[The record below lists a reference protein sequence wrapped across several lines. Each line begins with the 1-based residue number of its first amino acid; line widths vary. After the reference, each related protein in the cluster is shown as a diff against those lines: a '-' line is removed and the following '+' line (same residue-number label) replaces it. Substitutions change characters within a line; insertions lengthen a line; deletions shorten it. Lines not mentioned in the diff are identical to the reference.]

1 VDPGRILGSKAIQS
15 SLDGR
20 ETEVVDWFART
31 LPDASDI
38 HLLGFSKPPAG
49 SGFSAENHFVELSWS
64 EGRVHRRAKFVLR
77 RMPAQLPMF
86 PGRDFAAEWA
96 VQRLVA
102 ELGAAPVPRI
112 IGHEDDPAVLGSRF
126 YVMSFVEGRTPDTNP
141 SHHQGGWL
149 YEADAGFRN
158 ALWLNA
164 LQSLGAF
171 HRATHGRHEIE
182 RFAKDID
189 GRSEFTH
196 LLDYWSGHYALGCA
210 GKPLSLMSELEC
222 WLRENEPPENRRA
235 ICWGD
240 ARIGNML
247 FDDAGLPAAFV
258 DWELFSLGDPIR
270 DLAYWLYS
278 DDHFVYA
285 NGKAV
290 SGWPSTEA
298 SIAAYERGAGVPVDR
313 RTLAFYRIFQGYHI
327 VSTLTRLVQ
336 IRKALGQ
343 LPADLEVGEDFTPV
357 SYLRDQ
363 WARLLS
369 AGQDTAETWEKS
381 A

>member
-1 VDPGRILGSKAIQS
+1 
-15 SLDGR
+15 
-20 ETEVVDWFART
+20 
-31 LPDASDI
+31 
-38 HLLGFSKPPAG
+38 
-49 SGFSAENHFVELSWS
+49 
-64 EGRVHRRAKFVLR
+64 
-77 RMPAQLPMF
+77 
-86 PGRDFAAEWA
+86 
-96 VQRLVA
+96 
-102 ELGAAPVPRI
+102 
-112 IGHEDDPAVLGSRF
+112 
-126 YVMSFVEGRTPDTNP
+126 
-141 SHHQGGWL
+141 
-149 YEADAGFRN
+149 
-158 ALWLNA
+158 
-164 LQSLGAF
+164 
-171 HRATHGRHEIE
+171 
-182 RFAKDID
+182 
-189 GRSEFTH
+189 
-196 LLDYWSGHYALGCA
+196 
-210 GKPLSLMSELEC
+210 
-222 WLRENEPPENRRA
+222 
-235 ICWGD
+235 
-240 ARIGNML
+240 ML

-290 SGWPSTEA
+290 SGWPSAEV
-298 SIAAYERGAGVPVDR
+298 SIAAYERGAGAPVDR
-313 RTLAFYRIFQGYHI
+313 HKLAFYRIFQGYHI